1 MPNKDESP
9 QLIDIREDDL
19 LALSAEVLDTLLR
32 DHTTGKNI
40 FWATHDYEALGKE
53 YDYHSQILPK
63 LITGENKMVVRPRVL
78 KSKEEQTDR
87 AKDMAEVFTPSWVC
101 NAQNN
106 LVDEAWFGRKDVF
119 NIEDTS
125 NHTWKANPDKIV
137 FPEGKTWKDYV
148 CATRMEI
155 TCGEAPYLVSRYDAT
170 TGDIIH
176 FQSRIG
182 LLDRKLRVV
191 TENTESR
198 EDWFD
203 WARLAYQNIYGYE
216 WQGDNLLLARK
227 ALLYTFIE
235 YYQAAYKKAPPVES
249 IKEIADIISW
259 NLWQMDGLKGVV
271 PDTCHDVVSKHK
283 PVPQL
288 DFFSTEIPQESKPK
302 VSPCPGC
309 AEENI
314 YKHNGKY
321 CKIYDWEMEK
331 TIRFIDLI
339 K

>member
-1 MPNKDESP
+1 MPNKESSSSS
-9 QLIDIREDDL
+9 IIWENDL
-19 LALSAEVLDTLLR
+19 LELSAEVLDILLQ

-63 LITGENKMVVRPRVL
+63 LITGENEMVVRPRVL

-106 LVDEAWFGRKDVF
+106 LVDEAWF
-119 NIEDTS
+119 
-125 NHTWKANPDKIV
+125 ADKS
-137 FPEGKTWKDYV
+137 KTWEDYV
-148 CATRMEI
+148 RATCLEI
-155 TCGEAPYLVSRYDAT
+155 TCGEAPYLASRYDTT
-170 TGDIIH
+170 TGEPIPIY
-176 FQSRIG
+176 QRIG
-182 LLDRKLRVV
+182 LLDRKLRVICEHV
-191 TENTESR
+191 
-198 EDWFD
+198 EDCNEWLEYV
-203 WARLAYQNIYGYE
+203 RVAYQNIYGYE

-235 YYQAAYKKAPPVES
+235 NYQAMFKMAPTMDS
-249 IKEIADIISW
+249 IKEIAEVISW

-271 PDTCHDVVSKHK
+271 PETCHEVVSKHK
-283 PVPQL
+283 ALPQL
-288 DFFSTEIPQESKPK
+288 DLFSTEIPQESKPK

-309 AEENI
+309 AEDNI

-321 CKIYDWEMEK
+321 CKIYDWEK
-331 TIRFIDLI
+331 NKAIRYIDLI